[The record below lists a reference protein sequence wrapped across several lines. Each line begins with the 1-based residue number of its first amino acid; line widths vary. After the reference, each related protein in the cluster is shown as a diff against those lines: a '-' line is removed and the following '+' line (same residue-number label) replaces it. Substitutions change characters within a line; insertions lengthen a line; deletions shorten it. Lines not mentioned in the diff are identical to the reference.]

1 MSKQTNQFKSIIG
14 PAVLVAVYGVRAF
27 SIDYYVDSEIL
38 NTKEYLYNW
47 DSIGRFGLIWI
58 KKLTGLDWINPYLE
72 AVLFLAALCLL
83 FFLTGRL
90 FAEISRIGARA
101 AGNTGNTADAET
113 GNSCTEGILPGLCAL
128 IALIFPTYGEQFLFR
143 FQSFEIALAMIFCV
157 GAVLLLLDFGRTGR
171 ICPFIASVP
180 LLMLSFG
187 IYQSM
192 VPLVIC
198 LYGAVCLFIS
208 KKVPVKELLR
218 TALGAVIQFVC
229 GFGLY
234 ELIAKLFYT
243 DGDYLA
249 GKMAWKTEAF
259 DECVEHIKAYVIN
272 VLQSHSLFYPVTFAI
287 ALAVFAI
294 AFIVSVV
301 IVFLRLKQKISAEVI
316 VGLIASFI
324 GAAVV
329 VSAPFMLTVVLG
341 SAQDFRAQLVLP
353 FSIAV
358 MWLFAMNVFTG
369 LFDKETKEST
379 DGKAENIPIIVTR
392 IIAIAGAVIFLV
404 IQAAPL
410 ERLFYTESVVADGDR
425 IVAED
430 LVTEISKHDTSKPV
444 IIIGSLPARTNA
456 SCYTT
461 ADALTYQ
468 VISVYSLDIDPEP
481 RYFYS
486 SNRILGYFK
495 TIGYEFTAPERDNMA
510 EAYEV
515 SNDMPSYPKDG
526 CVLET
531 DDIIVVKL
539 NN

>member
-14 PAVLVAVYGVRAF
+14 PAILVAVYGVRAF
-27 SIDYYVDSEIL
+27 STDYYVDSEIL

-90 FAEISRIGARA
+90 FAEISRFSARA
-101 AGNTGNTADAET
+101 AGNTVDAET

-171 ICPFIASVP
+171 ICPLIASVP

-192 VPLVIC
+192 VPLAIC

-249 GKMAWKTEAF
+249 GKMAWKAEGFSACF
-259 DECVEHIKAYVIN
+259 QYVKDYVKD
-272 VLQSHSLFYPVTFAI
+272 VLFAHSLFYPVSFTI
-287 ALAVFAI
+287 ALVVFAA
-294 AFIVSVV
+294 AFVTGT
-301 IVFLRLKQKISAEVI
+301 VFSIRHLRKDGIKESL
-316 VGLIASFI
+316 VGLIASFV

-379 DGKAENIPIIVTR
+379 DGKAENIPLIVTR
-392 IIAIAGAVIFLV
+392 IIATAGAVIFLV

-425 IVAED
+425 IVAEN

-444 IIIGSLPARTNA
+444 VIIGSLPARTNA